1 MKKKEKII
9 FILALAFL
17 GFIANVYL
25 SGMLNTVLLGNE
37 VNIENLKFFSNLK
50 DLFIN
55 EDKRKLFLL
64 LECCKYL
71 GIVYFSL
78 QNNKPYQT
86 DLIKI
91 ADGIY
96 TPKQVGQ
103 YQYGSSRWLTDKE
116 KDKEFAYFTISP
128 KDETINKLLKNGKK
142 QIKEIKKGKENEWI
156 GYTKLYKK
164 IWESIKNM
172 I

>member
-1 MKKKEKII
+1 MKKKGKILI
-9 FILALAFL
+9 FIFLSLL

-25 SGMLNTVLLGNE
+25 SEMLNTVLLENE

-91 ADGIY
+91 TEDIY

-103 YQYGSSRWLTDKE
+103 Y
-116 KDKEFAYFTISP
+116 
-128 KDETINKLLKNGKK
+128 
-142 QIKEIKKGKENEWI
+142 
-156 GYTKLYKK
+156 
-164 IWESIKNM
+164 
-172 I
+172 